1 MVNYEP
7 ADDQKS
13 ILTITTLQNKSITHN
28 TELKYINSTRF
39 HLTIFKLKRTR
50 NNVLL
55 TLEWTLDVNF

>member
-13 ILTITTLQNKSITHN
+13 ILTITPLQNKSITHN
-28 TELKYINSTRF
+28 NELKYIDSTRF